1 MIDTHSV
8 LEYIKGQRNGRM
20 SFKHLARE
28 LRVRGKTYSSLSRIL
43 AKLIRSGDLVE
54 FRRGHYSLT
63 DSSMKYI
70 AGRFSRNPA
79 GYGFVTPDRILP
91 GVEGDIFISP
101 DSTLHAMHLDRVIV
115 RLGRI
120 GNDGRVEGSIQRVI
134 NRKKIYVVGIFRYA
148 KRGSHI
154 TPYDTCFGT
163 EIQVL
168 KSHEIDLKKLI
179 SAQFGNTSLPQIE
192 TMADLNGWVITIE
205 ITASPTGLR
214 QARGQIVE
222 ILGQPT
228 DFGIDVEII
237 IRKHRLPHRFP
248 SQVETEIEQINDVV
262 TVKEQASRRDFR
274 DLDIITIDG
283 ESARDFDDAVWV
295 NRLDNG
301 NFSLQ
306 VHIADVSHYVR
317 PGTALDEEAQRRGTS
332 VYFPDRVVPMLPA
345 KLSTGICSLNPGVD
359 RLVISALLEID
370 DKGEV
375 IDIEFCRGIIRS
387 VERMTYENVSRVL
400 KGDQEQSKRYQ
411 PLIERFRQM
420 EALAKILNRRRKR
433 RGAIDFDLPD
443 TAIKYD
449 KKGVIQGISKT
460 ERNNAHRIIEEFM
473 LAANEAVAQYLDN
486 RKAPTLYRIH
496 EYPDPKR
503 LATFERLLQTFGHS
517 LEVNLFV
524 KPSGRTRG
532 RRYGSKK
539 HKRDNITPKKIRISP
554 HQYQNLI
561 NKLDGKPE
569 YRVLSLHML
578 RSLRQARY
586 SELNCGHFALAT
598 QVYTHFT
605 SPIRRYPDLLVHRIL
620 TAQLDSDCAVD
631 ATNSI
636 QHRTRVPYRRSELAT
651 FANETS
657 FTERRAAEAERE
669 LIDWKKVRYMEGC
682 LGDEFDAVVIAVMHF
697 GLFVELE
704 EIPIEGLIPVGS
716 FTEERFLY
724 REDRQE
730 IIGESSGRRFSIGTH
745 LRLRADRISYDRM
758 RPEFSWIGNK

>member
-1 MIDTHSV
+1 MIDEQSV
-8 LEYIKGQRNGRM
+8 LKHIKGQRNART

-28 LRVRGKTYSSLSRIL
+28 LRVRGKACSSLSKIL
-43 AKLIRSGDLVE
+43 AKLVRSGDLVE

-63 DSSMKYI
+63 NTSIEYV

-120 GNDGRVEGSIQRVI
+120 GHDGRVEGSIQRVI
-134 NRKKIYVVGIFRYA
+134 NRKKIYLVGIFRYA
-148 KRGSHI
+148 KRGSRI
-154 TPYDTCFGT
+154 TPYDTCLGA

-168 KSHEIDLKKLI
+168 NDHEDDFKKLI
-179 SAQFGNTSLPQIE
+179 STQPENTSLSQVK
-192 TMADLNGWVITIE
+192 TLADLDGWVVTIA
-205 ITASPTGLR
+205 ITAPPTGLK
-214 QARGQIVE
+214 QTRGQIVE

-228 DFGIDVEII
+228 DFGIDVETI
-237 IRKHRLPHRFP
+237 IRKHRLPHRFS
-248 SQVETEIEQINDVV
+248 SQVETEIDQIDDVV
-262 TVKEQASRRDFR
+262 TAKEQASRRDFR
-274 DLDIITIDG
+274 SLDIVTIDG

-317 PGTALDEEAQRRGTS
+317 PGTALDDEAQHRGTS

-345 KLSTGICSLNPGVD
+345 KLSTDICSLNPGVD

-370 DKGEV
+370 AKGETV
-375 IDIEFCRGIIRS
+375 DIKFCRGIIRS
-387 VERMTYENVSRVL
+387 VERMTYENVYRL
-400 KGDQEQSKRYQ
+400 LRGDQKQNKRYQ
-411 PLIERFRQM
+411 SLVERFRQM
-420 EALAKILNRRRKR
+420 ETLAKILNRRRKR

-443 TAIKYD
+443 TIIEYD
-449 KKGVIQGISKT
+449 EEGLVQGISRT

-473 LAANEAVAQYLDN
+473 LAANGAVAQYLN
-486 RKAPTLYRIH
+486 KRKVPTLYRVH

-503 LATFERLLQTFGHS
+503 LAIFERLLRTFGYS
-517 LEVNLFV
+517 LEVDLLA
-524 KPSGRTRG
+524 KPSGHARG
-532 RRYGSKK
+532 RRHRSKQTNRGDIAQNK
-539 HKRDNITPKKIRISP
+539 VRVSP
-554 HQYQNLI
+554 RQYQNLI
-561 NKLDGKPE
+561 TKLDGKPE

-605 SPIRRYPDLLVHRIL
+605 SPIRRYPDLLIHRIL
-620 TAQLDSDCAVD
+620 TAQLDNDCATD
-631 ATNSI
+631 AINST
-636 QHRTRVPYRRSELAT
+636 QHHTRVPYRYSELST
-651 FANETS
+651 LANETS
-657 FTERRAAEAERE
+657 FTERRAADAERE
-669 LIDWKKVRYMEGC
+669 LIDWKKVRYMENR
-682 LGDEFDAVVIAVMHF
+682 LGDEFNAVVIAVMHF

-704 EIPIEGLIPVGS
+704 EILIEGLVPIGS

-730 IIGESSGRRFSIGTH
+730 IIGENSGHCFRIGTH

-758 RPEFSWIGNK
+758 RPEFSWIESK